1 MSRECFAPSVRHGSF
16 LPGSRK
22 NSAVRALKPGLSAA
36 FAVAGILN
44 CIILRLKNSNF
55 RKLIVRRNC
64 SVSADREDLQS
75 DRRHRRAVSR
85 FLAHRGPAP
94 APCCAGQVVVPSGFT
109 PGSGPARGLSE
120 GGHLEGQRVLPGA
133 FALYRGG
140 RTQSTQK
147 SWLQKSERH
156 LSQLELSASFG
167 PDDPGMFLR

>member
-1 MSRECFAPSVRHGSF
+1 MSRGCFAPSVRHGNF

-22 NSAVRALKPGLSAA
+22 RSVGRALKPGLSAT
-36 FAVAGILN
+36 FAVVGILN
-44 CIILRLKNSNF
+44 CIIFRLKNSNF
-55 RKLIVRRNC
+55 RKLIVKRNC

-120 GGHLEGQRVLPGA
+120 GGHPEGAAGPPRCICSISRRKDSRYSKKLVA
-133 FALYRGG
+133 EVR
-140 RTQSTQK
+140 
-147 SWLQKSERH
+147 
-156 LSQLELSASFG
+156 AS
-167 PDDPGMFLR
+167 PQPA